1 LKIGCVGCTNRLLY
15 LLINGITKQLII
27 NMRLYLSS
35 VAIIALF
42 ACPSYGFS
50 TPNSVTSKTAT
61 TQLNSVGTNLAD
73 MLNDYNSG
81 SSSSASPAVTKTV
94 TKVAEAVV
102 TSTPPVSSP
111 PVEISES
118 AVDSVIKAATASQDA
133 ANEAAAA
140 AAAVSSKMAAATKTA
155 AVTKAAV
162 VGSSAAASLGGININ
177 VPDGSGYYERS
188 KEVATNLKLPDVS
201 DSMGDLKIPGLVQVD
216 PTKIDPNYR
225 SEASL
230 RAQENLATL
239 KANLGIVGD
248 GRTAFP
254 GAGSGLKEG
263 VNGVALPSVPSMDVH
278 LPALQPLIDSLHLK
292 EYAGWYAAVA
302 LAIVASQQRTA
313 GKKEAGAE
321 FESELTKAQMKAN
334 EAASGTNIMFFF

>member
-1 LKIGCVGCTNRLLY
+1 
-15 LLINGITKQLII
+15 
-27 NMRLYLSS
+27 MRLYLSS

-81 SSSSASPAVTKTV
+81 SSSSSASPAVTKTV
-94 TKVAEAVV
+94 TKVAETVV

-111 PVEISES
+111 PPVEISES
-118 AVDSVIKAATASQDA
+118 AIDSVIKAATASQDA

-188 KEVATNLKLPDVS
+188 KEVATNLKLPDIS

-216 PTKIDPNYR
+216 PSKIDPNYR

-254 GAGSGLKEG
+254 GAGSGLKE
-263 VNGVALPSVPSMDVH
+263 GVALPSVPSMDVH

-334 EAASGTNIMFFF
+334 EAASGKYLMFFLSCDLCVHMMCF

>member
-1 LKIGCVGCTNRLLY
+1 
-15 LLINGITKQLII
+15 
-27 NMRLYLSS
+27 MRLYLSS

-42 ACPSYGFS
+42 ASHSYGFS
-50 TPNSVTSKTAT
+50 TPNNSVTSKTT
-61 TQLNSVGTNLAD
+61 TQLNGVGTNLAD

-81 SSSSASPAVTKTV
+81 SSSSSASTAVTKTV
-94 TKVAEAVV
+94 TKVAETVV
-102 TSTPPVSSP
+102 STPPPVSSP

-140 AAAVSSKMAAATKTA
+140 AAAVSSKMAVATKAA

-162 VGSSAAASLGGININ
+162 VGTGSSAAASLGGININ

-188 KEVATNLKLPDVS
+188 KEVATNLKLPDLS
-201 DSMGDLKIPGLVQVD
+201 DSMGDVKIPGLVQVD

-263 VNGVALPSVPSMDVH
+263 VGSSGGVTLPSVPSMDVH
-278 LPALQPLIDSLHLK
+278 LPSLQPLIDSLHLK

-313 GKKEAGAE
+313 GKKEAGTE
-321 FESELTKAQMKAN
+321 FESELTKAQIKAN
-334 EAASGTNIMFFF
+334 EAASGKYLNIVFLSCDLCAHDMMCL

>member
-1 LKIGCVGCTNRLLY
+1 
-15 LLINGITKQLII
+15 
-27 NMRLYLSS
+27 MRLYLSS

-50 TPNSVTSKTAT
+50 PPNSVTSKTAT

-81 SSSSASPAVTKTV
+81 SSSSSASTAVTKTV
-94 TKVAEAVV
+94 TKVAETVV

-162 VGSSAAASLGGININ
+162 IGSSAAASLGGININ

-188 KEVATNLKLPDVS
+188 KEVATNLKLPDIS

-216 PTKIDPNYR
+216 PSKMDPNYR

-263 VNGVALPSVPSMDVH
+263 GVALPSVPSMDVH

-292 EYAGWYAAVA
+292 EYAGWYATVA

-334 EAASGTNIMFFF
+334 EAASGKYLIFFFEL

>member
-1 LKIGCVGCTNRLLY
+1 
-15 LLINGITKQLII
+15 
-27 NMRLYLSS
+27 MRLYLSS

-42 ACPSYGFS
+42 ASHSYGFS
-50 TPNSVTSKTAT
+50 TPNNSVTSKTT
-61 TQLNSVGTNLAD
+61 TQLNGVGTNLAD

-81 SSSSASPAVTKTV
+81 SSSSSASIAVTKTV
-94 TKVAEAVV
+94 TKVAETVV
-102 TSTPPVSSP
+102 STPSPVSSSP

-140 AAAVSSKMAAATKTA
+140 AAAVSSKMAVATKAA

-162 VGSSAAASLGGININ
+162 VGAGSSAAASLGGININ

-188 KEVATNLKLPDVS
+188 KEVATNLKLPDIS
-201 DSMGDLKIPGLVQVD
+201 DSMGNVKIPGLVQVD

-263 VNGVALPSVPSMDVH
+263 VGSGGVTLPSVPSMDVH
-278 LPALQPLIDSLHLK
+278 LPSLQPLIDSLHLK

-313 GKKEAGAE
+313 GKKEAGTE
-321 FESELTKAQMKAN
+321 FESELTKAQVKAN
-334 EAASGTNIMFFF
+334 EAASGKYLNIVF

>member
-1 LKIGCVGCTNRLLY
+1 
-15 LLINGITKQLII
+15 
-27 NMRLYLSS
+27 MRLYLSS

-133 ANEAAAA
+133 WCLCLARGTEGCCGCT
-140 AAAVSSKMAAATKTA
+140 SLDY
-155 AVTKAAV
+155 KA
-162 VGSSAAASLGGININ
+162 
-177 VPDGSGYYERS
+177 
-188 KEVATNLKLPDVS
+188 
-201 DSMGDLKIPGLVQVD
+201 
-216 PTKIDPNYR
+216 
-225 SEASL
+225 
-230 RAQENLATL
+230 
-239 KANLGIVGD
+239 
-248 GRTAFP
+248 
-254 GAGSGLKEG
+254 
-263 VNGVALPSVPSMDVH
+263 
-278 LPALQPLIDSLHLK
+278 
-292 EYAGWYAAVA
+292 
-302 LAIVASQQRTA
+302 
-313 GKKEAGAE
+313 
-321 FESELTKAQMKAN
+321 
-334 EAASGTNIMFFF
+334 

>member
-1 LKIGCVGCTNRLLY
+1 
-15 LLINGITKQLII
+15 
-27 NMRLYLSS
+27 MRLYLSS
-35 VAIIALF
+35 VAILALF
-42 ACPSYGFS
+42 ARPSIGFS
-50 TPNSVTSKTAT
+50 TPNSVTSKTT

-81 SSSSASPAVTKTV
+81 SSSSPSPAMTKTV
-94 TKVAEAVV
+94 TKVAETVV

-118 AVDSVIKAATASQDA
+118 AVDSVIKAASQDA
-133 ANEAAAA
+133 ANEAAAAA

-155 AVTKAAV
+155 SVTKV
-162 VGSSAAASLGGININ
+162 VGSSAAASLGGISIK

-188 KEVATNLKLPDVS
+188 KEVATNLKLPDLS
-201 DSMGDLKIPGLVQVD
+201 NSMGDMKIPGLVQVD

-263 VNGVALPSVPSMDVH
+263 VSGVALPSVPSMDVH

-334 EAASGTNIMFFF
+334 EAASGKYLSCLILSCDLCAHMM

>member
-1 LKIGCVGCTNRLLY
+1 MKVVNT
-15 LLINGITKQLII
+15 
-27 NMRLYLSS
+27 
-35 VAIIALF
+35 IAL
-42 ACPSYGFS
+42 CS
-50 TPNSVTSKTAT
+50 
-61 TQLNSVGTNLAD
+61 LA
-73 MLNDYNSG
+73 G
-81 SSSSASPAVTKTV
+81 
-94 TKVAEAVV
+94 
-102 TSTPPVSSP
+102 
-111 PVEISES
+111 IS
-118 AVDSVIKAATASQDA
+118 AVEGLVPSSTSLVNI
-133 ANEAAAA
+133 
-140 AAAVSSKMAAATKTA
+140 VSNQNFDGIDLDYEMAAATKTA

-201 DSMGDLKIPGLVQVD
+201 NSMGDVKIPGLVQVD
-216 PTKIDPNYR
+216 PSKIDPNYR

-263 VNGVALPSVPSMDVH
+263 VSGVALPSVPSMDVH

-321 FESELTKAQMKAN
+321 FESELTKAQIKAN
-334 EAASGTNIMFFF
+334 EAASGTNLMFFLVVICVHMM

>member
-1 LKIGCVGCTNRLLY
+1 
-15 LLINGITKQLII
+15 
-27 NMRLYLSS
+27 MRLYLSS

-50 TPNSVTSKTAT
+50 TPNSITSSKTAT

-81 SSSSASPAVTKTV
+81 SSSSSASPAVTKTV
-94 TKVAEAVV
+94 TKVAETVV

-118 AVDSVIKAATASQDA
+118 AIDSVIKAATASQDA

-188 KEVATNLKLPDVS
+188 KEVATNLKLPDIS

-216 PTKIDPNYR
+216 PSKIDPNYR

-254 GAGSGLKEG
+254 GAGSGLKE
-263 VNGVALPSVPSMDVH
+263 GVALPSVPSMDVH

-334 EAASGTNIMFFF
+334 EAASGKYLMFFLSCDLCVHMMCF